1 MTKPALGYVGAC
13 HERAAERR
21 GDAGWITG
29 QLANPES
36 RIVDFHGDRPA
47 IAVEGPA
54 APQIAWSS
62 GGAVATPVEGVPAVF
77 LGLGDDG
84 KALFARLVSGTA
96 DALPGAG
103 EAKLIDLRS
112 LAMQGLLAAADL
124 GLLAQART
132 LLAWHQR
139 HRFCANC
146 GTKTVAVDGGYRRH
160 CMSCN
165 LDHFPRTDPVAIIV
179 VKDGERLL
187 LGRQKQFAPGVY
199 SALAGFMEPG
209 ESIEDCARREVHEE
223 AGIRVG
229 RITYHAS
236 QPWPF
241 PANLMIGL
249 IGEALDSDIVVDH
262 VELEDARWF
271 TREEALAMLAD
282 IHPAGLKVPTPMA
295 IAHHLVRAALGVD

>member
-1 MTKPALGYVGAC
+1 MSKPALGYVGAA
-13 HERAAERR
+13 HDRAAERR
-21 GDAGWITG
+21 GDSEW
-29 QLANPES
+29 LAARLADPLS
-36 RIVDFHGDRPA
+36 RVIDFHGDRPA
-47 IAVEGPA
+47 IAVEGPGT
-54 APQIAWSS
+54 PTVAWSR
-62 GGAVATPVEGVPAVF
+62 GGAVAAPVEGVPVVF
-77 LGLGDDG
+77 VGLGDDG
-84 KALFARLVSGTA
+84 NALFARLASETA
-96 DALPGAG
+96 EASPGAG

-112 LAMQGLLAAADL
+112 LAMQGLLPAADL
-124 GLLAQART
+124 GLVAQART

-146 GTKTVAVDGGYRRH
+146 GAATVAVDGGYRRH
-160 CMSCN
+160 CASCG

-187 LGRQKQFAPGVY
+187 LGRQRQFAPGVY

-209 ESIEDCARREVHEE
+209 ETIEDCARREVFEE

-229 RITYHAS
+229 KVTYHAS

-249 IGEALDSDIVVDH
+249 LGEALNSDIVVDQ

-271 TREEALAMLAD
+271 TRDEALAMLAD
-282 IHPAGLKVPTPMA
+282 THPDGLKVPTPMA
-295 IAHHLVRAALGVD
+295 IAHHLLRAALGVD